1 MPLDRRLEPE
11 VMESAEEAADYDAM
25 DHSQVNRVF
34 VDDLLAAIN
43 RDPRS
48 EIGSQDTSIQ
58 PTSDLGALT
67 SLFDIL
73 DLGTGTALIPVE
85 LCKRLTDCRVMAGDA
100 ALSMLELARYNVEVN
115 SLTSRVELAQVDAK
129 RLPFADE
136 MFDVV
141 MSNSIIHHIP
151 EPLAVLQQAVRVAKA
166 GGLLFFRDLLR
177 PDSESE
183 LKQLVAT
190 YAGNANMHQQ
200 RMFADSLHAAL
211 SWDEIR
217 GLVIALGFSA
227 DTVQQTS
234 DRHWTWM
241 GIKTA

>member
-58 PTSDLGALT
+58 PTSDLGSLT

-85 LCKRLTDCRVMAGDA
+85 LCKRLTDCRVMAADA